1 MAVYT
6 DINEIEL
13 AAYLENYDIGTL
25 LSFKGI
31 AEGVENSNFLLR
43 TTAGTFILTLY
54 EKRVDRDDLPFF
66 INLMQHLA
74 ANGIE
79 CPQPVVQK
87 NGAAIGELAG
97 RPSAIVTFLEGMWL
111 RKPAAEHC
119 YALGVAM
126 AQMHV
131 AGQSFVMQRENSL
144 TMKDWR
150 PLWEKCM
157 ADADAV
163 EAGLRVQTEA
173 DLAYLEKKWPSDL
186 PRGVIHADMFPDNV
200 FFIGQNLSGIIDFYF
215 ACTDMLAYDLAI
227 CLNAWCF
234 ERDFSYNLTKG
245 TALLR
250 GYNSVRPLE
259 LAEQQA
265 LPVLCHGSA
274 MRFMLTR
281 LYDWINTPADSFVT
295 KKDPMEYLRRMRFHR
310 EVRSAS
316 EYGQ

>member
-66 INLMQHLA
+66 IKLMQHLA

-79 CPQPVVQK
+79 CPQPVVQN
-87 NGAAIGELAG
+87 NGEAIGELAG

-111 RKPAAEHC
+111 RKPATEHC

-131 AGQSFVMQRENSL
+131 AGQSFAMERENSL

-173 DLAYLEKKWPSDL
+173 DLAYLEKNWPSDL

-200 FFIGQNLSGIIDFYF
+200 FFIGKDLSGIIDFYF

-259 LAEQQA
+259 AAEQQA
-265 LPVLCHGSA
+265 LPLLCHGSA

>member
-6 DINEIEL
+6 DINEVEL
-13 AAYLENYDIGTL
+13 AAYLECYNIGTL
-25 LSFKGI
+25 LSYKGI
-31 AEGVENSNFLLR
+31 AEGVENSNYLLR

-54 EKRVDRDDLPFF
+54 EKRVDRNDLPFF
-66 INLMQHLA
+66 VQLMQHLA

-87 NGAAIGELAG
+87 NGEAIGELAG

-119 YALGVAM
+119 FALGVAM
-126 AQMHV
+126 AQMHL
-131 AGQSFVMQRENSL
+131 AGQNFTMSRDNNL

-150 PLWEKCM
+150 PLWEKSM
-157 ADADAV
+157 AQADAV
-163 EAGLRVQTEA
+163 EPGLRAQTEA
-173 DLAYLEKKWPSDL
+173 DLVYLEQHWPADL
-186 PRGVIHADMFPDNV
+186 PRGIIHADLFPDNV
-200 FFIGQNLSGIIDFYF
+200 FFIGNQLSGIIDFYF
-215 ACTDMLAYDLAI
+215 ACSDMLAYDLAI

-250 GYNSVRPLE
+250 GYNSVRPLS
-259 LAEQQA
+259 AQEQDA
-265 LPVLCHGSA
+265 LPVLCRGAA

-281 LYDWINTPADSFVT
+281 LYDWINTPANSFVT
-295 KKDPMEYLRRMRFHR
+295 KKDPKEYLRRMGFHR
-310 EVRSAS
+310 AVLSAS

>member
-54 EKRVDRDDLPFF
+54 EKRVDRNDLPFF
-66 INLMQHLA
+66 INLMQHLV

-87 NGAAIGELAG
+87 NGEAIGELAG

-126 AQMHV
+126 AQMHL
-131 AGQSFVMQRENSL
+131 AGQNFAMQRENSL

-150 PLWEKCM
+150 SLWEKCM
-157 ADADAV
+157 ADADRV
-163 EAGLRVQTEA
+163 EAGLRAQAET
-173 DLAYLEKKWPSDL
+173 DLAYLEKNWPSDL

-259 LAEQQA
+259 AAEQQA
-265 LPVLCHGSA
+265 LPVLCHGAA

>member
-13 AAYLENYDIGTL
+13 AAYLENYNIGTL

-43 TTAGTFILTLY
+43 TTEGTFILTLY

-66 INLMQHLA
+66 IKLMQHLA
-74 ANGIE
+74 VSGIE

-87 NGAAIGELAG
+87 NGEAIGELAG

-126 AQMHV
+126 AQMHL
-131 AGQSFVMQRENSL
+131 AGQNFAMERENSL
-144 TMKDWR
+144 TLKDWR

-163 EAGLRVQTEA
+163 EAGLRAQTEA
-173 DLAYLEKKWPSDL
+173 DLAYLEQNWPSDL
-186 PRGVIHADMFPDNV
+186 PRGVIHADLFPDNV
-200 FFIGQNLSGIIDFYF
+200 FFIGPNLSGIIDFYF

-250 GYNSVRPLE
+250 GYNSVRPLNS
-259 LAEQQA
+259 AEREA
-265 LPVLCHGSA
+265 LPALCRGA
-274 MRFMLTR
+274 ALRFMLTR
-281 LYDWINTPADSFVT
+281 LYDWINVPADSFVT

>member
-13 AAYLENYDIGTL
+13 AAYLENYNIGTL

-43 TTAGTFILTLY
+43 TTEGTFILTLY

-66 INLMQHLA
+66 IKLMQHLA
-74 ANGIE
+74 VNGIE

-87 NGAAIGELAG
+87 NGEAIGELAG

-126 AQMHV
+126 AQMHL
-131 AGQSFVMQRENSL
+131 AGQNFAMERENSL
-144 TMKDWR
+144 TLKDWR

-163 EAGLRVQTEA
+163 EAGLRAQTEV
-173 DLAYLEKKWPSDL
+173 DLAYLEQNWPSDL
-186 PRGVIHADMFPDNV
+186 PRGVIHADLFPDNV

-250 GYNSVRPLE
+250 GYNSVRPLNS
-259 LAEQQA
+259 AEREA
-265 LPVLCHGSA
+265 LPALCRGA
-274 MRFMLTR
+274 ALRFMLTR
-281 LYDWINTPADSFVT
+281 LYDWINVPADSFVT

>member
-13 AAYLENYDIGTL
+13 AAYLEEYDIGTL

-43 TTAGTFILTLY
+43 TTAGSFILTLY

-66 INLMQHLA
+66 IKLMQHLA

-87 NGAAIGELAG
+87 NGEAIGELAG

-126 AQMHV
+126 AQMHI
-131 AGQSFVMQRENSL
+131 AGQNFAMERENSL
-144 TMKDWR
+144 TLKDWR

-157 ADADAV
+157 GDADQV
-163 EAGLRVQTEA
+163 ESGLRAQTEA
-173 DLAYLEKKWPSDL
+173 DLSYLEENWPADL
-186 PRGVIHADMFPDNV
+186 PRGVIHADLFPDNV

-250 GYNSVRPLE
+250 GYNSVRPLNV
-259 LAEQQA
+259 AEREA
-265 LPVLCHGSA
+265 LPVLCRGAA

-281 LYDWINTPADSFVT
+281 LYDWINVPADSFVT

>member
-13 AAYLENYDIGTL
+13 TAYLENYDIGSL
-25 LSFKGI
+25 LSYKGI
-31 AEGVENSNFLLR
+31 AEGVENSNYLLR
-43 TTAGTFILTLY
+43 TTQSTFILTLY
-54 EKRVDRDDLPFF
+54 EKRVDRNDLPFF

-74 ANGIE
+74 ANGLE

-87 NGAAIGELAG
+87 KGEAIGELAG
-97 RPSAIVTFLEGMWL
+97 RPAAIVTFLEGMWL
-111 RKPAAEHC
+111 RKPTADHC

-126 AQMHV
+126 AQMHL
-131 AGQSFVMQRENSL
+131 AGQDFAMERENSL
-144 TMKDWR
+144 TLKDWR
-150 PLWEKCM
+150 PLWVKCTT
-157 ADADAV
+157 DADNV
-163 EAGLRVQTEA
+163 EAGLREQTEA
-173 DLAYLEKKWPSDL
+173 DLSYLEQNWPTDL
-186 PRGVIHADMFPDNV
+186 PRGIIHADLFPDNV
-200 FFIGQNLSGIIDFYF
+200 FFIGQDLSGIIDFYF

-250 GYNSVRPLE
+250 GYNSVRPLS
-259 LAEQQA
+259 AQEQEA
-265 LPVLCHGSA
+265 LPVLCRGAA

-295 KKDPMEYLRRMRFHR
+295 KKDPLEYLRRMRFHR
-310 EVRSAS
+310 SVHSAS

>member
-13 AAYLENYDIGTL
+13 AAYLERYDIGTL
-25 LSFKGI
+25 LSYKGI
-31 AEGVENSNFLLR
+31 AEGVENSNYLLR
-43 TTAGTFILTLY
+43 TTQGSFILTLY
-54 EKRVDRDDLPFF
+54 EKRVDRNDLPFF
-66 INLMQHLA
+66 IKLMQHLA

-79 CPQPVVQK
+79 CPLPVVQK
-87 NGAAIGELAG
+87 NGEVIGELAE

-119 YALGVAM
+119 YALGVVM
-126 AQMHV
+126 AQMHL
-131 AGQSFVMQRENSL
+131 AGQDFAMVRENNL

-157 ADADAV
+157 ADADTV
-163 EAGLRVQTEA
+163 EAGLRSQTED
-173 DLAYLEKKWPSDL
+173 DLAYLENNWPSDL
-186 PRGVIHADMFPDNV
+186 PRGIIHADLFPDNV
-200 FFIGQNLSGIIDFYF
+200 FFIGPNLSGIIDFYF
-215 ACTDMLAYDLAI
+215 ACSDMLVYDLAI

-250 GYNSVRPLE
+250 GYNSVRPLS
-259 LAEQQA
+259 EQEQAA
-265 LPVLCHGSA
+265 LPVLCRGAA

-295 KKDPMEYLRRMRFHR
+295 KKDPKEYLRRMRFHR
-310 EVRSAS
+310 DVRSAS

>member
-13 AAYLENYDIGTL
+13 AAYLEQYDIGTL

-43 TTAGTFILTLY
+43 TTAGNFILTLY
-54 EKRVDRDDLPFF
+54 EKRVDRNDLPFF
-66 INLMQHLA
+66 IRLMQHLA
-74 ANGIE
+74 AHGIE
-79 CPQPVVQK
+79 CPQPVMQK
-87 NGAAIGELAG
+87 NGETIGELAG

-119 YALGVAM
+119 YALGAAM
-126 AQMHV
+126 AQMHLV
-131 AGQSFVMQRENSL
+131 GQSFPMQRENSL
-144 TMKDWR
+144 TLKDWR

-163 EAGLRVQTEA
+163 ESGLRLQTEA
-173 DLAYLEKKWPSDL
+173 DLGYLEQNWPADL
-186 PRGVIHADMFPDNV
+186 PRGIIHADLFPDNV
-200 FFIGQNLSGIIDFYF
+200 FFIGQRLSGIIDFYF
-215 ACTDMLAYDLAI
+215 ACSDMLAYDLAI

-250 GYNSVRPLE
+250 GYNSVRPLDE
-259 LAEQQA
+259 KEREA
-265 LPVLCHGSA
+265 LPVLCRGAA

-281 LYDWINTPADSFVT
+281 LYDWINVPADSFVT

>member
-13 AAYLENYDIGTL
+13 AAYLENYNIGTL

-43 TTAGTFILTLY
+43 TTEGTFILTLY

-66 INLMQHLA
+66 IKLMQHLA
-74 ANGIE
+74 ANGID
-79 CPQPVVQK
+79 CPPPVVQ
-87 NGAAIGELAG
+87 NTGEARGELAG

-131 AGQSFVMQRENSL
+131 AGQNFAMERENSL

-157 ADADAV
+157 ADADSV
-163 EAGLRVQTEA
+163 EAGLRGQTEA
-173 DLAYLEKKWPSDL
+173 DLAYLEQNWPGDL
-186 PRGVIHADMFPDNV
+186 PRGVIHADLFPDNV

-250 GYNSVRPLE
+250 GYNSVRPL
-259 LAEQQA
+259 LPAEQQA
-265 LPVLCHGSA
+265 LPVLCRGAA

-310 EVRSAS
+310 EVRAAS

>member
-13 AAYLENYDIGTL
+13 AAYLENYNIGTL

-43 TTAGTFILTLY
+43 TTEGTFILTLY

-66 INLMQHLA
+66 IKLMQHLA

-87 NGAAIGELAG
+87 NGEAIGELAG

-126 AQMHV
+126 AQMHL
-131 AGQSFVMQRENSL
+131 AGQNFAMERENSL
-144 TMKDWR
+144 TLKDWR

-173 DLAYLEKKWPSDL
+173 DLAYLEQNWPSDL
-186 PRGVIHADMFPDNV
+186 PRGVIHADLFPDNV
-200 FFIGQNLSGIIDFYF
+200 FFIGPNLSGIIDFYF

-250 GYNSVRPLE
+250 GYNSVRPLNS
-259 LAEQQA
+259 AEREA
-265 LPVLCHGSA
+265 LPALCRGA
-274 MRFMLTR
+274 ALRFMLTR
-281 LYDWINTPADSFVT
+281 LYDWINVPADSFVT

>member
-1 MAVYT
+1 MPVF
-6 DINEIEL
+6 NEIEL

-131 AGQSFVMQRENSL
+131 AGQSFAMQRENSL

-173 DLAYLEKKWPSDL
+173 DLAYLEKNWPSDL

>member
-13 AAYLENYDIGTL
+13 TAYLENYDIGSL
-25 LSFKGI
+25 LSYKGI
-31 AEGVENSNFLLR
+31 AEGVENSNYLLR
-43 TTAGTFILTLY
+43 TTQSTFILTLY
-54 EKRVDRDDLPFF
+54 EKRVDRNDLPFF

-74 ANGIE
+74 ANGLE

-87 NGAAIGELAG
+87 NGEAIGELAG
-97 RPSAIVTFLEGMWL
+97 RPAAIVTFLEGMWL
-111 RKPAAEHC
+111 RKPTADHC

-126 AQMHV
+126 AQMHL
-131 AGQSFVMQRENSL
+131 AGQDFAMERENSL
-144 TMKDWR
+144 TLKDWR
-150 PLWEKCM
+150 PLWVKCTT
-157 ADADAV
+157 DADNV
-163 EAGLRVQTEA
+163 EAGLREQTEA
-173 DLAYLEKKWPSDL
+173 DLSYLEQNWPTDL
-186 PRGVIHADMFPDNV
+186 PRGIIHADLFPDNV
-200 FFIGQNLSGIIDFYF
+200 FFIGQDLSGIIDFYF

-250 GYNSVRPLE
+250 GYNSVRPLS
-259 LAEQQA
+259 AQEQEA
-265 LPVLCHGSA
+265 LPVLCRGAA

-295 KKDPMEYLRRMRFHR
+295 KKDPLEYLRRMRFHR
-310 EVRSAS
+310 SVHSAS

>member
-13 AAYLENYDIGTL
+13 AAYLENYNIGTL

-43 TTAGTFILTLY
+43 TTEGTFILTLY

-66 INLMQHLA
+66 IKLMQHLA
-74 ANGIE
+74 VNGIE

-87 NGAAIGELAG
+87 NGEAIGELAG

-126 AQMHV
+126 AQMHL
-131 AGQSFVMQRENSL
+131 AGQNFTMERENSL
-144 TMKDWR
+144 TLKDWR

-173 DLAYLEKKWPSDL
+173 DLAYLEQNWPSDL
-186 PRGVIHADMFPDNV
+186 PRGVIHADLFPDNV
-200 FFIGQNLSGIIDFYF
+200 FFIGPKLSGIIDFYF

-250 GYNSVRPLE
+250 GYNSVRPLNS
-259 LAEQQA
+259 AEREA
-265 LPVLCHGSA
+265 LPALCRGA
-274 MRFMLTR
+274 ALRFMLTR
-281 LYDWINTPADSFVT
+281 LYDWINVPADSFVT

>member
-131 AGQSFVMQRENSL
+131 AGQSFAMQRENSL

>member
-54 EKRVDRDDLPFF
+54 EKRVDRNDLPFF
-66 INLMQHLA
+66 INLMQHLV

-87 NGAAIGELAG
+87 NGEAIGELAG

-126 AQMHV
+126 AQMHL
-131 AGQSFVMQRENSL
+131 AGQNFAMQRENSL

-157 ADADAV
+157 ADADRV
-163 EAGLRVQTEA
+163 EAGLRAQTET
-173 DLAYLEKKWPSDL
+173 DLAYLEKNWPCDL

-259 LAEQQA
+259 AAEQQA
-265 LPVLCHGSA
+265 LPVLCHGAA

>member
-13 AAYLENYDIGTL
+13 AAYLENYNIGTL

-43 TTAGTFILTLY
+43 TTEGTFILTLY

-66 INLMQHLA
+66 IKLMQHLA
-74 ANGIE
+74 VNGIE

-87 NGAAIGELAG
+87 NGEAIGELAG

-126 AQMHV
+126 AQMHL
-131 AGQSFVMQRENSL
+131 AGQNFAMERENSL
-144 TMKDWR
+144 TLKDWR

-163 EAGLRVQTEA
+163 EAGLRAQTEA
-173 DLAYLEKKWPSDL
+173 DLAYLEQNWPSDL
-186 PRGVIHADMFPDNV
+186 PRGVIHADLFPDNV
-200 FFIGQNLSGIIDFYF
+200 FFIGPNLSGIIDFYF

-250 GYNSVRPLE
+250 GYNSVRPLS
-259 LAEQQA
+259 AQEQQA
-265 LPVLCHGSA
+265 LPVLCRGA
-274 MRFMLTR
+274 ALRFMLTR
-281 LYDWINTPADSFVT
+281 LYDWINVPADSFVT

>member
-13 AAYLENYDIGTL
+13 AAYLENYNIGTL

-43 TTAGTFILTLY
+43 TTEGTFILTLY

-66 INLMQHLA
+66 IKLMQHLA
-74 ANGIE
+74 VNGIE

-87 NGAAIGELAG
+87 NGEAIGELAG

-126 AQMHV
+126 AQMHL
-131 AGQSFVMQRENSL
+131 AGQNFAMERENSL
-144 TMKDWR
+144 TLKDWR

-173 DLAYLEKKWPSDL
+173 DLAYLEQNWPSDL
-186 PRGVIHADMFPDNV
+186 PRGVIHADLFPDNV
-200 FFIGQNLSGIIDFYF
+200 FFIGSNLSGIIDFYF

-250 GYNSVRPLE
+250 GYNSVRPLNS
-259 LAEQQA
+259 AEREA
-265 LPVLCHGSA
+265 LPALCRGA
-274 MRFMLTR
+274 ALRFMLTR
-281 LYDWINTPADSFVT
+281 LYDWINVPADSFVT

>member
-13 AAYLENYDIGTL
+13 AAYLENYNIGTL

-43 TTAGTFILTLY
+43 TTEGTFILTLY

-66 INLMQHLA
+66 IKLMQHLA
-74 ANGIE
+74 VNGIE

-87 NGAAIGELAG
+87 NGEAIGELAG

-126 AQMHV
+126 AQMHL
-131 AGQSFVMQRENSL
+131 AGQSFAMERENSL
-144 TMKDWR
+144 TLKDWR

-173 DLAYLEKKWPSDL
+173 DLAYLEQNWPSDL
-186 PRGVIHADMFPDNV
+186 PRGVIHADLFPDNV
-200 FFIGQNLSGIIDFYF
+200 FFIGPNLSGIIDFYF

-250 GYNSVRPLE
+250 GYNSVRPLNS
-259 LAEQQA
+259 AEREA
-265 LPVLCHGSA
+265 LPALCRGA
-274 MRFMLTR
+274 ALRFMLTR
-281 LYDWINTPADSFVT
+281 LYDWINVPADSFVT

>member
-13 AAYLENYDIGTL
+13 TAYLENYDIGTL
-25 LSFKGI
+25 LSYKGI
-31 AEGVENSNFLLR
+31 AEGVENSNYLLR
-43 TTAGTFILTLY
+43 TTQSTFILTLY
-54 EKRVDRDDLPFF
+54 EKRVDRNDLPFF
-66 INLMQHLA
+66 IHLMQHLA
-74 ANGIE
+74 ANGLE
-79 CPQPVVQK
+79 CPQPVVQN
-87 NGAAIGELAG
+87 NGEAIGELAG
-97 RPSAIVTFLEGMWL
+97 RPAAIVTFLEGMWL
-111 RKPAAEHC
+111 RKPTADHC

-126 AQMHV
+126 AQMHL
-131 AGQSFVMQRENSL
+131 AGQDFAMERENSL

-157 ADADAV
+157 ADADSV
-163 EAGLRVQTEA
+163 EPGLREQTEA
-173 DLAYLEKKWPSDL
+173 DLSYLEQNWPSDL
-186 PRGVIHADMFPDNV
+186 PRGIIHADLFPDNV
-200 FFIGQNLSGIIDFYF
+200 FFIGQDLSGIIDFYF

-250 GYNSVRPLE
+250 GYNSVRPLS
-259 LAEQQA
+259 AEEQEA
-265 LPVLCHGSA
+265 LPVLCRGAA

-295 KKDPMEYLRRMRFHR
+295 KKDPLEYLRRMRFHR
-310 EVRSAS
+310 SVHSAR

>member
-66 INLMQHLA
+66 IKLMQHLA

-79 CPQPVVQK
+79 CPQPVVQN
-87 NGAAIGELAG
+87 NGEAIGELAG

-131 AGQSFVMQRENSL
+131 AGQSFAMERENSL

-157 ADADAV
+157 ADADSV

-173 DLAYLEKKWPSDL
+173 DLAYLEKNWPSDL

-200 FFIGQNLSGIIDFYF
+200 FFIGKDLSGIIDFYF

-259 LAEQQA
+259 PAEQQA
-265 LPVLCHGSA
+265 LPLLCHGSA

>member
-13 AAYLENYDIGTL
+13 AAYLENYNIGTL

-43 TTAGTFILTLY
+43 TTEGTFILTLY

-66 INLMQHLA
+66 IKLMQHLA
-74 ANGIE
+74 VNGIE

-87 NGAAIGELAG
+87 KGEAIGELAG

-126 AQMHV
+126 AQMHL
-131 AGQSFVMQRENSL
+131 AGQNFAMERENSL
-144 TMKDWR
+144 TLKDWR

-163 EAGLRVQTEA
+163 EAGLRAQTEV
-173 DLAYLEKKWPSDL
+173 DLAYLEQNWPSDL
-186 PRGVIHADMFPDNV
+186 PRGVIHADLFPDNV

-250 GYNSVRPLE
+250 GYNSVRPLNS
-259 LAEQQA
+259 AEREA
-265 LPVLCHGSA
+265 LPALCRGA
-274 MRFMLTR
+274 ALRFMLTR
-281 LYDWINTPADSFVT
+281 LYDWINVPADSFVT

>member
-13 AAYLENYDIGTL
+13 AAYLENYNIGTL

-43 TTAGTFILTLY
+43 TTEGTFILTLY

-66 INLMQHLA
+66 IKLMQHLA
-74 ANGIE
+74 VNGIE

-87 NGAAIGELAG
+87 NGEAIGELAG

-126 AQMHV
+126 AQMHL
-131 AGQSFVMQRENSL
+131 AGQNFVMERENSL
-144 TMKDWR
+144 TLKDWR

-157 ADADAV
+157 ADADSV
-163 EAGLRVQTEA
+163 EAGLRAQTEA
-173 DLAYLEKKWPSDL
+173 DLTYLEQNWPSDL
-186 PRGVIHADMFPDNV
+186 PRGVIHADLFPDNV
-200 FFIGQNLSGIIDFYF
+200 FFIGPNLSGIIDFYF

-250 GYNSVRPLE
+250 GYNSVRPLNS
-259 LAEQQA
+259 AEREA
-265 LPVLCHGSA
+265 LPALCRGA
-274 MRFMLTR
+274 ALRFMLTR
-281 LYDWINTPADSFVT
+281 LYDWINVPADSFVT